1 MRSYTKYGKPEAL
14 EFEAAGLRALK
25 EAEATGG
32 AQVCEILSTSDSCLE
47 TALIDTSAP
56 TQQSAEDFGRSLA
69 ATHAY
74 CPNGVRVF
82 GEAPAEGVTGFMGR
96 APLPLAGAGA
106 PSRSWGEFYAN
117 DRLMP
122 YIRAAVN
129 NGSLDS
135 RGVQIIERL
144 CERLRDGD
152 FDAAQPA
159 MVASDAA
166 LLHGDLWS
174 GNIMWSP
181 EGAVLIDPACHGG
194 HAESDLAQLT
204 VFGAPFIETIYSSY
218 NEASPLADG
227 FRERIGLHTLH
238 MLIVHAALFG
248 GGYGRQTVTTA
259 SAYV

>member
-1 MRSYTKYGKPEAL
+1 MRSYTKYGTPEAL

-25 EAEATGG
+25 AAESAGG
-32 AQVCEILSTSDSCLE
+32 AQVCEILSASDSCLE
-47 TALIDTSAP
+47 TGFIETSAP
-56 TQQSAEDFGRSLA
+56 TQELAEDFGRRLA

-74 CPNGVRVF
+74 CPSGTRLF

-96 APLPLAGAGA
+96 APLPLLSAGA
-106 PSRSWGEFYAN
+106 PARSWGEFYAD

-122 YIRAAVN
+122 YVSAAVN

-152 FDAAQPA
+152 FDAPQPA
-159 MVASDAA
+159 MVASGAA

-174 GNIMWSP
+174 GNIMWSRD
-181 EGAVLIDPACHGG
+181 GGVLIDPACHGG

-204 VFGAPFIETIYSSY
+204 VFGAPFVETIYSAY

-248 GGYGRQTVTTA
+248 GGYGRQTVVVA
-259 SAYV
+259 STYI

>member
-1 MRSYTKYGKPEAL
+1 MRSYKKYGTPQAL
-14 EFEAAGLRALK
+14 AFEAAGLRALK
-25 EAEATGG
+25 EAESAGG
-32 AQVCEILSTSDSCLE
+32 ARVCEILNASDSCLE
-47 TALIDTSAP
+47 TAFIDTAAP
-56 TQQSAEDFGRSLA
+56 IQQAAEDFGRCLA

-74 CPNGVRVF
+74 CSSGVRLF

-96 APLPLAGAGA
+96 APLPLSDTGAS
-106 PSRSWGEFYAN
+106 SRSWGEFYAD
-117 DRLMP
+117 DRIMP
-122 YIRAAVN
+122 YVQTATD

-135 RGVQIIERL
+135 RGVAVIERL

-152 FDAAQPA
+152 FDAPQPA
-159 MVASDAA
+159 MVKSGAA

-174 GNIMWSP
+174 GNILWSP
-181 EGAVLIDPACHGG
+181 GGAVLIDPACHGG

-204 VFGAPFIETIYSSY
+204 VFGAPFIETIYSAY
-218 NEASPLADG
+218 NEVSPLADG

-259 SAYV
+259 AAYL